1 MEKIVE
7 CIPNFSE
14 GKDEAK
20 IDLIAKTIGSVMDV
34 AVLSRHMD
42 PDHNRSVI
50 TFAGTPEAVL
60 EAAYRAAETAVELI
74 DLNVHTGEHPRIG
87 ALDVLPFVPIRGVT
101 MDDCVTLAKRA
112 GERIAR
118 ELKIP
123 VYLYERAATRP
134 DREDLANL
142 RRGEFEKLRREIE
155 TEPYRAP
162 DFGEPRIHPTAGAMA
177 IAARPVLIAFNVNL
191 ASQDVNIARKIALA
205 VRGSSGGL
213 QSVKALGME
222 MTHRNRVQVSMNFT
236 NFEVSP
242 LYRAVELIRREAQR
256 YGVAIAGTE
265 IVGLAPQTALNA
277 CAEYYLQIE
286 DFNDDLILERRLES
300 ALRQRA
306 AAVVVPAPAPQPRA
320 DLRADLRAEPA
331 DAPWTKE
338 EDETAGMAMEGE
350 TEASDDEDAGGAEP
364 SETPIATYADVIR
377 SGQHPPDGV
386 AIAAYAGALG
396 AALGGLICR
405 QTMTHRPQVRG
416 EVQGTFDQLDELR
429 SDLYRAI
436 NEDAETREIMLDAIS
451 LPRDTV
457 AENLA
462 RASAIEEAAK
472 NAIAIP
478 LRVAENC
485 AEVLELLSD
494 LKEIGNPS
502 IFADLASAAQMAM
515 TAMRGATYNIF
526 ANMLEINDDEFNRTQ
541 RVQITELVTRG
552 QRVTDEIEA
561 MFFRRYPR

>member
-20 IDLIAKTIGSVMDV
+20 IDLIAKTIESVPEV

-60 EAAYRAAETAVELI
+60 EASYRAAETAVELI
-74 DLNVHTGEHPRIG
+74 DLNAHTGEHPRIG

-101 MDDCVTLAKRA
+101 MDDCITLAKRA

-118 ELKIP
+118 DLKIP

-134 DREDLANL
+134 DREELANL

-155 TEPYRAP
+155 TEPHRAP
-162 DFGEPRIHPTAGAMA
+162 DFGEPRVHPTAGAIA
-177 IAARPVLIAFNVNL
+177 IAARSVLIAFNVNL
-191 ASQDVNIARKIALA
+191 ASQDVNIARKVALA

-236 NFEVSP
+236 NYEVSP
-242 LYRAVELIRREAQR
+242 LHRAVELIRREAQR

-265 IVGLAPQTALNA
+265 IVGLAPQAALNA

-286 DFNDDLILERRLES
+286 DFKEDLILEHRLES
-300 ALRQRA
+300 MLRQRA
-306 AAVVVPAPAPQPRA
+306 AVVVVPPPDVRG
-320 DLRADLRAEPA
+320 EPA
-331 DAPWTKE
+331 DAPLRKA
-338 EDETAGMAMEGE
+338 EDETAGMAMDSG
-350 TEASDDEDAGGAEP
+350 TEAPEAPEAMVAEP

-429 SDLYRAI
+429 ADLYNAI
-436 NEDAETREIMLDAIS
+436 NEDAETREIMLDAVS

-502 IFADLASAAQMAM
+502 VFADLASAAQMAM

-526 ANMLEINDDEFNRTQ
+526 ANMLEINDEEFNRTQ

-561 MFFRRYPR
+561 IFFRRYPR